1 MGKYNF
7 DEEINRYNTNS
18 LKFDILRGR
27 PKGILPLWVADYD
40 FKAPEFLLDELK
52 KRVDHG
58 IFGYSEPTESY
69 FTALKGWYKRHY
81 DVDIDTNKV
90 ILTCGVV
97 FSICQL
103 IRSVTKENDYIII
116 NEPVYYP
123 FKASIISNDRLCISS
138 DLKKIDNKYYF
149 DFADFEEKIKKYNV
163 KAYILCNP
171 HNPVGRCWKKEEL
184 EKVFEICKKYNVFV
198 ISDEIHADIVYNDNK
213 FISAHKLLDK
223 NFAIASSLSK
233 PFNIPGLQAAHTYIN
248 EKDVYEKFLKELDRV
263 GYSQLSTLGLVGSEI
278 LFNKGDE
285 YLEELKEYLWSNINY
300 VKDFISKNL
309 PKLKVID
316 IEATY
321 LLWIDF
327 SAYNISDKKLKEL
340 ITYDCNL
347 WLDDGLIFGKS
358 GSGYQRINIATTK
371 KMLDLALNNL
381 YNVFKNL

>member
-27 PKGILPLWVADYD
+27 PKGIIPLWVADYD
-40 FKAPEFLLDELK
+40 FRAPEFLLNALK

-58 IFGYSEPTESY
+58 IFGYSEPTDSY
-69 FTALKGWYKRHY
+69 FVALHNWYKRRY
-81 DVDIDTNKV
+81 DVDIDTKKV

-138 DLKKIDNKYYF
+138 DLVRIDDKYYF
-149 DFADFEEKIKKYNV
+149 DFVDFESKIKEYNV

-184 EKVFEICKKYNVFV
+184 EKIFSICKKYNVFV

-213 FISAHKLLDK
+213 FTSTLKLLDK
-223 NFAIASSLSK
+223 NFAVTSSLSK
-233 PFNIPGLQAAHTYIN
+233 PFNIPGLQAAHTYISDSN
-248 EKDVYEKFLKELDRV
+248 VYEKFLKEERIIQFKIIYNILEYIYQDDLMLITDRHA
-263 GYSQLSTLGLVGSEI
+263 EI
-278 LFNKGDE
+278 LHDAICSEKP
-285 YLEELKEYLWSNINY
+285 NI
-300 VKDFISKNL
+300 KIHL
-309 PKLKVID
+309 PNNV
-316 IEATY
+316 EA
-321 LLWIDF
+321 IK
-327 SAYNISDKKLKEL
+327 AYNTLV
-340 ITYDCNL
+340 
-347 WLDDGLIFGKS
+347 
-358 GSGYQRINIATTK
+358 IAP
-371 KMLDLALNNL
+371 L
-381 YNVFKNL
+381 

>member
-27 PKGILPLWVADYD
+27 PKGVIPLWVADYD
-40 FKAPEFLLDELK
+40 FRAPEFLLDALK

-58 IFGYSEPTESY
+58 IFGYSEPTDSY
-69 FTALKGWYKRHY
+69 FVALHNWYKRRY
-81 DVDIDTNKV
+81 DVDIDTKKV

-103 IRSVTKENDYIII
+103 IRSITKENDYIII

-138 DLKKIDNKYYF
+138 DLVRIDDKYYF
-149 DFADFEEKIKKYNV
+149 DFVDFESKIKEYNV

-184 EKVFEICKKYNVFV
+184 EKIFSICKKYNVFV

-213 FISAHKLLDK
+213 FTSTLKLLDK
-223 NFAIASSLSK
+223 NFAVTSSLSK
-233 PFNIPGLQAAHTYIN
+233 PFNIPGLQAAHTYISDSN
-248 EKDVYEKFLKELDRV
+248 VYEKFLKELDRV

-278 LFNKGDE
+278 LFNEGDE
-285 YLEELKEYLWSNINY
+285 YLEELKEYLWSNIIF
-300 VKDFISKNL
+300 VKEYLKEKL

-327 SAYNISDKKLKEL
+327 SSYNLSDKELKN
-340 ITYDCNL
+340 IIINKCNL

-358 GSGYQRINIATTK
+358 GSKYQRINIATNK
-371 KMLDLALNNL
+371 KLLEKALDNL
-381 YNVFKNL
+381 YNVFKDL